1 MENAPKIYQA
11 MCDAMADIHAVA
23 KEQQNVQQKFR
34 YRGIDDAMNALSPI
48 LKKHRLFL
56 VPEVLA
62 HEREERQT
70 KGGGNL
76 IYSIL
81 RVKYSM
87 YTDDG
92 SCVAAVVVGEG
103 MDSGDK
109 ASNKAIAAA
118 MKYAIYQMFCIPTED
133 MANDDPD
140 RTSPEPS
147 TAKSD
152 FHTPHASKPFRCV
165 DCGGEVGGV
174 ELSTGERYSPAE
186 IAEKTVNKY
195 GRCLCWSC
203 STKARAAS

>member
-1 MENAPKIYQA
+1 MEAPKIYQA
-11 MCDAMADIHAVA
+11 MCNAMEDVHAVA
-23 KEQQNVQQKFR
+23 KEQQNLQQKFR
-34 YRGIDDAMNALSPI
+34 YRGIDDAMNALSPV

-56 VPEVLA
+56 VPEVLL

-81 RVKYSM
+81 RVKYTM

-92 SCVAAVVVGEG
+92 SSVSAVVVGEG

-140 RTSPEPS
+140 KTSPEPNTPKSFICCDCS
-147 TAKSD
+147 T
-152 FHTPHASKPFRCV
+152 
-165 DCGGEVGGV
+165 EIGGV
-174 ELSTGERYSPAE
+174 KTASGESYSPAS
-186 IAEKTVNKY
+186 IAEKTINKY

-203 STKARAAS
+203 SQKARASAS